1 MGNGTFVKPLR
12 AKTSGSSQHPLR
24 LSIDVPLLLVVTT
37 LLVFGLL
44 MVYSASW
51 DYSMMMDQA
60 PTYIFFRQ
68 IRWALIGLVIAAAL
82 AWLDY
87 RRLRR
92 LLVPM
97 MLGTMALLVVVLW
110 INDVRLGAAR
120 SILGGSIQ
128 PSELAKVATIVYL
141 AFWLSSKQDQL
152 NNISFGL
159 VPMGAI
165 LGAMGGLVLLQPDIS
180 AAATV
185 FAMGVFL
192 FFLAGGEWR
201 QIIFVFAAALIAGF
215 IVVKLSTTGNT
226 RLTSYLEGLRDPI
239 QASYHVRRSL
249 EAVVKGGWF
258 GVGIGQAETKFTGLP
273 VAPTDSI
280 FAVIAE
286 ETGLIGAGLVVIL
299 YGMLLWR
306 GLTIARRAPDQLGSL
321 LAAGLTLWITLEAI
335 INMAVIVGLMPF
347 AGNALPFISAG
358 GSNMTASLG
367 AVGVLMSISRQSTES
382 ETREGRPF
390 SAVVNLRWRDWGRGV
405 SRSRR
410 TASTRERS

>member
-1 MGNGTFVKPLR
+1 MGESSFLNAARPAGKPLQR
-12 AKTSGSSQHPLR
+12 PLR
-24 LSIDVPLLLVVTT
+24 LQIDIPLLLIVLM

-51 DYSMMMDQA
+51 DFSRSMDQP

-68 IRWALIGLVIAAAL
+68 LRWALLGVVAAAVL
-82 AWLDY
+82 TWFDY
-87 RRLRR
+87 HRLRK

-97 MLGTMALLVVVLW
+97 MFATMVLLIAVLW

-120 SILGGSIQ
+120 SIFGGSIQ
-128 PSELAKVATIVYL
+128 PSELAKVATIIYL
-141 AFWLSSKQDQL
+141 SFWLASRQDQL

-159 VPMGAI
+159 IPMGAI
-165 LGAMGGLVLLQPDIS
+165 LGFMGGLVLLQPDLS

-185 FAMGVFL
+185 FIMGGIL

-201 QIIFVFAAALIAGF
+201 QIIFVFVAALVAGF
-215 IVVKLSTTGNT
+215 IVVKVSATGNA

-286 ETGLIGAGLVVIL
+286 ETGLFGAGITVLL
-299 YGMLLWR
+299 YALLMWR

-321 LAAGLTLWITLEAI
+321 LASGLTLWLTLEAI
-335 INMAVIVGLMPF
+335 INTAVIVGLVPF

-358 GSNMTASLG
+358 GSNMVASLCAIG
-367 AVGVLMSISRQSTES
+367 LIMSVARRTGE
-382 ETREGRPF
+382 REKKERRKF
-390 SAVVNLRWRDWGRGV
+390 SAVVDLRGRDGGRRV
-405 SRSRR
+405 PRSRR
-410 TASTRERS
+410 SSSPTGQG

>member
-1 MGNGTFVKPLR
+1 MGEGTFVKQARPSASGVHHSLHLR
-12 AKTSGSSQHPLR
+12 V
-24 LSIDVPLLLVVTT
+24 DVPLLLIVVT

-51 DYSMMMDQA
+51 DFSLSMNQA

-68 IRWALIGLVIAAAL
+68 VRWALFGLILAAAL
-82 AWLDY
+82 ALIDY
-87 RRLRR
+87 HRLRK
-92 LLVPM
+92 LLIPM
-97 MLGTMALLVVVLW
+97 MLGTIGLLFVVLW

-120 SILGGSIQ
+120 SIFGGSIQ

-141 AFWLSSKQDQL
+141 SFWLSSKQNQL

-159 VPMGAI
+159 IPMGAI
-165 LGAMGGLVLLQPDIS
+165 LGMMGGMVLLQPDIS

-185 FAMGVFL
+185 FFLGGIL

-201 QIIFVFAAALIAGF
+201 QIIFVFVAALLAGY
-215 IVVKLSTTGNT
+215 IVVKLSATGNA

-258 GVGIGQAETKFTGLP
+258 GVGIGRATTKFTGLP

-286 ETGLIGAGLVVIL
+286 ETGLIGAGVVVLL
-299 YGMLLWR
+299 YGLLLWR
-306 GLTIARRAPDQLGSL
+306 GLTIARRASDQLGSL
-321 LAAGLTLWITLEAI
+321 LAAGLTLWISTEAI
-335 INMAVIVGLMPF
+335 INMAVIVGLVPF

-358 GSNMTASLG
+358 GSNMTASLAG
-367 AVGVLMSISRQSTES
+367 VGLLMGIARRSSQPGSQ
-382 ETREGRPF
+382 EGRPF
-390 SAVVNLRWRDWGRGV
+390 SAVVDLRRRDGGRRI
-405 SRSRR
+405 SRARR
-410 TASTRERS
+410 SADTRERS